1 MDFQTFLNE
10 CAARYLLGEVALDGL
25 ATKVL
30 AQVTV
35 CHKGRDFRRERNI
48 WCS

>member
-10 CAARYLLGEVALDGL
+10 CAARYLLREVALDGL

-30 AQVTV
+30 AYVTV
-35 CHKGRDFRRERNI
+35 CHEGRNFWRKRNGG
-48 WCS
+48 CS